1 MKTGGGRIMQKTNP
15 TRAQKI
21 YFASYGLK
29 PDNWY
34 IEKETKDYF
43 YLVSKNGRHRLID
56 KTRYVKKWK

>member
-1 MKTGGGRIMQKTNP
+1 MRRINP

-21 YFASYGLK
+21 YFASRGLK

-43 YLVSKNGRHRLID
+43 YLVSKNGQHRLID
-56 KTRYVKKWK
+56 KKEYVKKWK